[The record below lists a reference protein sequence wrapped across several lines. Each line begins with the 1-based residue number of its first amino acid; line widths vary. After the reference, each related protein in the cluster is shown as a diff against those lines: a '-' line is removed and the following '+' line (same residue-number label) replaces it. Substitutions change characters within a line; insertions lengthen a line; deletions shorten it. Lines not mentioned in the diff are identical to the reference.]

1 MKLYIATALSLACL
15 LAGFTGG
22 WLVQGWRLGL
32 QAQAKA
38 VDLGK
43 ATIRQLD
50 RAAEQTAALQQAKDH
65 ALTQANA
72 RAQNHRRAADA
83 ARAEL
88 DGLRHALAHPGD
100 SGSAHPACAATA
112 DRARTLAELFG
123 SCAGALEDMARKAD
137 RHASDALSLY
147 EGWPRR
153 PPADLAS
160 QH

>member
-1 MKLYIATALSLACL
+1 VKLYVATALCIASL

-32 QAQAKA
+32 QAHAKA
-38 VDLGK
+38 VDMGK

-50 RAAEQTAALQQAKDH
+50 RAAQETATLQEAKDH
-65 ALTQANA
+65 AITQANA

-88 DGLRHALAHPGD
+88 DGLRHDLAAPGPAGGDAL
-100 SGSAHPACAATA
+100 ACAATA
-112 DRARTLAELFG
+112 ERARTLAELFG
-123 SCAGALEDMARKAD
+123 NCAADLESLAAKAD
-137 RHASDALSLY
+137 RHAIDALSLY

-153 PPADLAS
+153 PPADLAP
-160 QH
+160 QR